1 MSFYR
6 QFHLKL
12 IVLIMSDVITLK
24 KISQLLNISISTA
37 SMALKDHPDIA
48 DGTKMKVKELAEML
62 DYEPNPYAIQLSTSQ
77 SNVFGLIVPEVSN
90 LFYTSFIDAVEN
102 ESRKNGY
109 TLIILKTDDNAA
121 IEAAHIKYCKKQR
134 IAGLFACITPNAS
147 NFELFQTLSKSNIPV
162 VFFDRVPNNENCN
175 RVCFADETAAT
186 IAAEAILK
194 KNKKK
199 VLAVFAEPSLS
210 ITQKRLKAF
219 QKVFQQ
225 YPAAPLLNIYHT
237 NHYEDPKIIIKKY
250 LQSDDRPDTIFCM
263 TDVILHSTMKAIQE
277 LKLSIPGEVAVIC
290 ISNSDFFPKL
300 YTPEITYVE
309 TSGYKL
315 GVLAHS
321 AMMTCVKEDAPYQE
335 LYIDSYLI
343 EGESL

>member
-1 MSFYR
+1 
-6 QFHLKL
+6 
-12 IVLIMSDVITLK
+12 MSDTITLK

-37 SMALKDHPDIA
+37 SRALKDHPDIA
-48 DGTKMKVKELAEML
+48 DATKQKVKELAEML
-62 DYEPNPYAIQLSTSQ
+62 EYEPNPYAIQLSTSH

-102 ESRKNGY
+102 ESRKVGY
-109 TLIILKTDDNAA
+109 TLIILKTNDDSD

-134 IAGLFACITPNAS
+134 VAGLFACITPNES
-147 NFELFQTLSKSNIPV
+147 NFELFQNLSKSAIPV
-162 VFFDRVPNNENCN
+162 IFFDRVPDNVNCN
-175 RVCFADETAAT
+175 RICFADETAAT

-194 KNKKK
+194 KNKKN

-210 ITQKRLKAF
+210 ITQKRIQAF

-225 YPAAPLLNIYHT
+225 HANAPELNIYHT
-237 NHYEDPKIIIKKY
+237 NQNENIKDVIKKQ
-250 LQSDDRPDTIFCM
+250 LQSDNRPDTIFCM
-263 TDVILHSTMKAIQE
+263 TDVILINAIKAIHE
-277 LKLSIPGEVAVIC
+277 LKLIIPDEVAVIT

-315 GVLAHS
+315 GVLALS
-321 AMMTCVKEDAPYQE
+321 AMITCVTEDVPYQE
-335 LYIDSYLI
+335 LYVDSYLV
-343 EGESL
+343 EGQSL

>member
-1 MSFYR
+1 
-6 QFHLKL
+6 
-12 IVLIMSDVITLK
+12 MSDVITLK

-37 SMALKDHPDIA
+37 SRALKDHPDIA
-48 DGTKMKVKELAEML
+48 DATKQKVKELAEML
-62 DYEPNPYAIQLSTSQ
+62 EYEPNPYAIQLSTSH
-77 SNVFGLIVPEVSN
+77 SNIFGLIVPEVSN
-90 LFYTSFIDAVEN
+90 LFYTSFIDAVED
-102 ESRKNGY
+102 ESRKFGY
-109 TLIILKTDDNAA
+109 TLIILKTDDDAE
-121 IEAAHIKYCKKQR
+121 IEAAHIKYCKKHR

-147 NFELFQTLSKSNIPV
+147 NFELFQSLSKSNIPV
-162 VFFDRVPNNENCN
+162 VFFDRVPNNNNCN

-194 KNKKK
+194 KNKKN
-199 VLAVFAEPSLS
+199 VLALFAEPGLS

-225 YPAAPLLNIYHT
+225 HQVSARLNIHHT
-237 NHYEDPKIIIKKY
+237 THNENSKEIIKQK
-250 LQSDDRPDTIFCM
+250 LQSADKPDTIFCM

-277 LKLSIPGEVAVIC
+277 LHLIIPDDVAVIT
-290 ISNSDFFPKL
+290 ISNSSFFPRL

-315 GVLAHS
+315 GVLALS

-335 LYIDSYLI
+335 LYIDAYLV
-343 EGESL
+343 EGQSL